1 MKYVSSTYLKNIT
14 DYTFKLFCD
23 KTKDYYITVKK
34 ANKIKAPFILEEEG
48 RKVTVVDNGYY
59 ILEYV
64 PLNKKYICRIHIDSD
79 KKVIE
84 RFFIASKENK
94 IENHIPVFEDLK
106 LSLVCLND
114 MTKMYH
120 LELITDL
127 VKIKEMAIEDYESA
141 IQTIS
146 EVIKEL
152 ELKNNFI
159 FNINYQEYLEN

>member
-1 MKYVSSTYLKNIT
+1 
-14 DYTFKLFCD
+14 
-23 KTKDYYITVKK
+23 
-34 ANKIKAPFILEEEG
+34 
-48 RKVTVVDNGYY
+48 
-59 ILEYV
+59 
-64 PLNKKYICRIHIDSD
+64 
-79 KKVIE
+79 
-84 RFFIASKENK
+84 
-94 IENHIPVFEDLK
+94 
-106 LSLVCLND
+106 
-114 MTKMYH
+114 MYH